1 MTSGRILDYE
11 FKRTRRMVER
21 ERPKESSG
29 QDVEASAAAEEAM
42 LKKPMDPNDLL
53 DFPLEHARLRHQPI
67 CTLPP
72 FFISR
77 FKRSRFAVPFGLR
90 SGKDGLINAASDRFL
105 SFLGKYNRLR
115 VDGPGSC
122 AATSCARI
130 PVYKSVPT
138 IIYIAHFLCVT
149 CYLLV
154 NIAASKCCFGTT
166 T

>member
-67 CTLPP
+67 CTLPSLFSP
-72 FFISR
+72 QAET
-77 FKRSRFAVPFGLR
+77 FAVRCSLFAVRFGLR
-90 SGKDGLINAASDRFL
+90 SCKDG
-105 SFLGKYNRLR
+105 
-115 VDGPGSC
+115 
-122 AATSCARI
+122 
-130 PVYKSVPT
+130 
-138 IIYIAHFLCVT
+138 
-149 CYLLV
+149 
-154 NIAASKCCFGTT
+154 
-166 T
+166 